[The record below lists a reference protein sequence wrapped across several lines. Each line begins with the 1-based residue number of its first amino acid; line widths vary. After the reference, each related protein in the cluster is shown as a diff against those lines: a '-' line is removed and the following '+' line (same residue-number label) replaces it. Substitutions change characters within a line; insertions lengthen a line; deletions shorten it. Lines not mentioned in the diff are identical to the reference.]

1 MPTPT
6 AIAAMPFAWFD
17 FEKTPQGS
25 DQVAA
30 LKALA
35 GKPGITDLIVI
46 AHGWKTDEAG
56 AWALYEKLLANAAQ
70 ALPANGKA
78 FAVAGVTW
86 RSKQFDPGPDA
97 PQVQGGG
104 AAAVGGGPAVHDL
117 SEAELLATVDGF
129 LQLWD
134 GGDPALKAAAKALA
148 KDNSVRGS
156 GGVQLVKA
164 LRVLMAQ
171 EDAAPND
178 AEMKREKVSL
188 SKTPGDVLAQ
198 FTNPAAIKSDQFT
211 GTAAGLGEFID
222 KVTQGPRAAAA
233 RLLNQLTYFTMK
245 KRAGEVGV
253 QLGLA
258 LGQAFGTTAG
268 PRIHL
273 IGHSFGARLVTAAA
287 SACAPLKPRSLIL
300 LQGAYS
306 HNGLS
311 PSIPGKGAGAFASV
325 KPGAV
330 ISGAIVISHTHNDS
344 ACTVAYPL
352 ASRASLT
359 IASSLGGPDDLFGAM
374 GANGARFLKPDP
386 QTRVMTK
393 GGAYSFSE
401 GLVFN
406 VRGDACISE
415 HMDVDNP
422 DVGRLVAAAV
432 QV

>member
-1 MPTPT
+1 MPIPT

-17 FEKTPQGS
+17 FEKTPNGAGH
-25 DQVAA
+25 VTA
-30 LKALA
+30 LKTLA

-56 AWALYEKLLANAAQ
+56 AWALYEKLLANTAAV
-70 ALPANGKA
+70 LPADGA
-78 FAVAGVTW
+78 GFAVAGITW

-97 PQVQGGG
+97 PLVEAGG
-104 AAAVGGGPAVHDL
+104 AVAVGEDVGIEDMSRDDL
-117 SEAELLATVDGF
+117 MAAVDGF
-129 LQLWD
+129 LALWD
-134 GGDPALKAAAKALA
+134 GESPDLRAAAEALA
-148 KDNSVRGS
+148 TEEDVRGD
-156 GGVQLVKA
+156 GAIDLVVA
-164 LRVLMAQ
+164 LRDLMAA
-171 EDAAPND
+171 EAPD
-178 AEMKREKVSL
+178 DDTEMQPERVDL
-188 SKTPGDVLAQ
+188 SGTPGDVLTQ
-198 FTNPAAIKSDQFT
+198 LLTPATIQPDQFT
-211 GTAAGLGEFID
+211 GTAAGLGEFIG

-253 QLGLA
+253 QLGRA
-258 LGQAFGTTAG
+258 LGEAFGAASG

-287 SACAPLKPRSLIL
+287 ASCAPLKPRSLIL

-311 PSIPGKGAGAFASV
+311 PSIPGKGPGAFAAV

-374 GANGARFLKPDP
+374 GANGARFLAPDP
-386 QTRVMTK
+386 QTRVMTQ
-393 GGAYSFSE
+393 GGAYSFSP